1 MATQNFSCPQ
11 CGSENIQRFS
21 VAFRGGA
28 STIDTKTAGTGV
40 GLSGGHLG
48 IGVGGAHTTGV
59 QMTQLAK
66 EVAPSVKKKYLFPI
80 IASII
85 VSFLLR
91 VFTESIIGATVSG
104 LLGFIGLRLVFIFLH
119 IKKRIFG
126 IRMFGRNYIINGN
139 IRGFVLN
146 VDINSSCK

>member
-1 MATQNFSCPQ
+1 MATQNYSCPQ

-66 EVAPSVKKKYLFPI
+66 EVAPPVKKKYLFPI

-85 VSFLLR
+85 VSFVLR
-91 VFTESIIGATVSG
+91 AFTESIIGSTVSG
-104 LLGFIGLRLVFIFLH
+104 LLGFIGLAACLYFLA
-119 IKKRIFG
+119 
-126 IRMFGRNYIINGN
+126 YQ
-139 IRGFVLN
+139 
-146 VDINSSCK
+146 

>member
-66 EVAPSVKKKYLFPI
+66 EVAPPVKRNTFSPLSHPLLYLF
-80 IASII
+80 A
-85 VSFLLR
+85 
-91 VFTESIIGATVSG
+91 
-104 LLGFIGLRLVFIFLH
+104 
-119 IKKRIFG
+119 
-126 IRMFGRNYIINGN
+126 
-139 IRGFVLN
+139 
-146 VDINSSCK
+146 

>member
-66 EVAPSVKKKYLFPI
+66 EVAPPVKKKYLFPI

-85 VSFLLR
+85 VSFLLS

-104 LLGFIGLRLVFIFLH
+104 FLGFIGFAACLYFLAYQKTYLWNKNVWPELYNQWEHSWVCLKCGHKFI
-119 IKKRIFG
+119 
-126 IRMFGRNYIINGN
+126 M
-139 IRGFVLN
+139 
-146 VDINSSCK
+146 

>member
-66 EVAPSVKKKYLFPI
+66 EVAPPVKRNTFSPLSHPLLYLFCLGCLQ
-80 IASII
+80 S
-85 VSFLLR
+85 LL
-91 VFTESIIGATVSG
+91 
-104 LLGFIGLRLVFIFLH
+104 LVLQ
-119 IKKRIFG
+119 
-126 IRMFGRNYIINGN
+126 
-139 IRGFVLN
+139 
-146 VDINSSCK
+146 

>member
-66 EVAPSVKKKYLFPI
+66 EVAPPVKKKYLFPI

-85 VSFLLR
+85 VSFVLR
-91 VFTESIIGATVSG
+91 AFTESIIGSTVSG
-104 LLGFIGLRLVFIFLH
+104 LLGFIGLAACVYFLAYQ
-119 IKKRIFG
+119 KRH
-126 IRMFGRNYIINGN
+126 
-139 IRGFVLN
+139 LWDKN
-146 VDINSSCK
+146 V